1 MGTQTG
7 RPLSCSAGVNS
18 PLVFLVAS
26 ALLSSAVGGDT
37 DSVTLGEGRALA
49 LTFALAF
56 VFARVFAAARAE
68 GPGAGV
74 GAALVA
80 VVATLFGPAPL
91 AGSAAFVGFDPPPP
105 LPPALPL
112 DALGGALVGFGVGL
126 GSARCD
132 GSTPGKSVS
141 PPSWNAQ
148 ATAPPS
154 GTRRPPTPAVE

>member
-37 DSVTLGEGRALA
+37 DSETLGEGRALA

-56 VFARVFAAARAE
+56 AFARAFAAARAE

-74 GAALVA
+74 GAVLY
-80 VVATLFGPAPL
+80 TR
-91 AGSAAFVGFDPPPP
+91 
-105 LPPALPL
+105 LPPS
-112 DALGGALVGFGVGL
+112 VFR
-126 GSARCD
+126 ARI
-132 GSTPGKSVS
+132 G
-141 PPSWNAQ
+141 
-148 ATAPPS
+148 
-154 GTRRPPTPAVE
+154 RHY